1 MTNQGALVHPMT
13 TIEEQNELATLLQ
26 LPVVAGTVNRGSDV
40 IGAGMV
46 VNDWCAFTGL
56 DTTATEL
63 QVAPGAPCLERC
75 EPALPHG
82 LQACNT

>member
-1 MTNQGALVHPMT
+1 MSS
-13 TIEEQNELATLLQ
+13 LLQ

-46 VNDWCAFTGL
+46 VNDWTSFCGL

-63 QVAPGAPCLERC
+63 QARATRHVTPVTYSCHLLLKPTPVTYSCHL
-75 EPALPHG
+75 L
-82 LQACNT
+82 L